1 MPEYKPN
8 TPPPFSELNAIA
20 NAPASEKPAL
30 IEAFKAQHP
39 DHTAW
44 LEVLEQPS
52 ETPADQGRFPD
63 IPGYEISRLIG
74 SGANGSVWQATNDN
88 AETVAIKTPNI
99 WLTEDQITRFKHE
112 ARLLARLDHPHIAR
126 VLDVGDY
133 PTPQGSLPFLVL
145 EYIAGQTIDQY
156 VRDQQLSAHETVELF
171 LPVLDAVQYA
181 HQKSVIHRDIKPD
194 NIVVNQQG
202 EPQLLD
208 FGIATLDA
216 DATRAMTQ
224 LTRTGEI
231 VGTLAYMSPEQI
243 TAADDLDSRS
253 DIYACGVVLYELI
266 SGQLPY
272 QVDAS
277 RFFSAINVILND
289 APKKITTCSPGIDPS
304 LAAVIHHAIEKKPE
318 QRFQTALGMANDLK
332 AWLNGDPIQSQQLS
346 QWYWLRQAARKHKAL
361 MTGAALAFI
370 GLVTGLVFAVSFALK
385 EQQARA
391 LADEQAESNRQVVQF
406 INDLFVNADPTH
418 NLGEAITVK
427 QVIEGARYSV
437 DQDLAEDASVEA
449 RIRLV
454 LGNVFDA
461 IELYPS
467 AISQYD
473 KGLGRLNEHNE
484 VYFELATQ
492 RLSSLTSNSEF
503 TAVQATIEQLSA
515 ELASASLAEPQR
527 QLFNN
532 RIMFEQATYL
542 STNSQTDRALE
553 VLQQLQQQANLSFQ
567 ERLDVDKNLGYIH
580 RDQGEL
586 EQALAVFQRLL
597 AEAEA
602 EYGSSHPIT
611 LDLVQEVALTL
622 RQQNRIDEALTLYQR
637 LVAGM
642 ENNYGPNS
650 LSTLLA
656 RINQATAY
664 MYAGDFDTADEM
676 TAELLPLMI
685 EHVGPMHQYTL
696 TLRNIRGGALDN
708 VGKWDE
714 ALELYAETQE
724 LFLQSDSKDN
734 FNTINIPHNMAVIYY
749 KQARYL
755 EADQLYQQHRPR
767 CEQQLTGAHPLCVI
781 MADSHAAVNIE
792 LGQYQQAAELLAY
805 SNPALKETFGESHP
819 RVAASNKRLAL
830 LEERRGE

>member
-1 MPEYKPN
+1 MPENKPN

-20 NAPASEKPAL
+20 NAPAADKTAL
-30 IEAFKAQHP
+30 IEAFKTHHP

-44 LEVLEQPS
+44 LEALEQAPQAPT
-52 ETPADQGRFPD
+52 EQGRFPE

-74 SGANGSVWQATNDN
+74 SGANGSVWQASDSSGQ
-88 AETVAIKTPNI
+88 TVAIKTPNI
-99 WLTEDQITRFKHE
+99 WLTDDQITRFKHE
-112 ARLLARLDHPHIAR
+112 ARLLARLDHKHIAR

-133 PTPQGSLPFLVL
+133 ATAQGKLPFLGL

-156 VRDQQLSAHETVELF
+156 IHDQQLSAHETVALF

-181 HQKSVIHRDIKPD
+181 HQKSVIHRDIKPE

-202 EPQLLD
+202 VPQLLD

-289 APKKITTCSPGIDPS
+289 APKKITTCTPGIDPS

-318 QRFQTALGMANDLK
+318 QRFQTALGMANDLQ

-361 MTGAALAFI
+361 VTGAALAFI

-391 LADEQAESNRQVVQF
+391 LADEQAESNRQVVRF
-406 INDLFVNADPTH
+406 INDLFVNADPTN

-437 DQDLAEDASVEA
+437 DQDLAEDAGVEA
-449 RIRLV
+449 QIRLV

-473 KGLGRLNEHNE
+473 KGLGRLNEQNE
-484 VYFELATQ
+484 LYFELATQ

-503 TAVQATIEQLSA
+503 LAVQTTIEQLINDIDKA
-515 ELASASLAEPQR
+515 NLTGQQR
-527 QLFNN
+527 QQFNN
-532 RIMFEQATYL
+532 RILFEQATYL
-542 STNSQTDRALE
+542 STNSQTDEALK
-553 VLQQLQQQANLSFQ
+553 VLQQLQQQPNLSFQ
-567 ERLDVDKNLGYIH
+567 ERLEVDKNLGYIH

-586 EQALAVFQRLL
+586 DQALTVFQRLL
-597 AEAEA
+597 EDAET
-602 EYGSSHPIT
+602 EYGENHPIT

-622 RQQNRIDEALTLYQR
+622 RQQNSIDEALNLYER

-642 ENNYGPNS
+642 EKNYGPTS

-656 RINQATAY
+656 RINQATAH
-664 MYAGDFDTADEM
+664 MYAGAFDVADEM

-714 ALELYAETQE
+714 ALALYAETLD

-749 KQARYL
+749 KQERYAQ
-755 EADQLYQQHRPR
+755 ADQLYLHNRPL
-767 CEQQLTGAHPLCVI
+767 CEQQLTRSHPLCVI

-792 LGQYQQAAELLAY
+792 LGQYEQAAELLAY
-805 SNPALKETFGESHP
+805 SNPALIETFGESHP

-830 LEERRGE
+830 LEERRGK